1 VGRDVVSLPYA
12 YWNLSTVENA
22 GAVAEKNNRLGIVDQ
37 GSLEG
42 EN

>member
-1 VGRDVVSLPYA
+1 VSLPYA

-22 GAVAEKNNRLGIVDQ
+22 GAVAERDDRLGVGGR

-42 EN
+42 GS